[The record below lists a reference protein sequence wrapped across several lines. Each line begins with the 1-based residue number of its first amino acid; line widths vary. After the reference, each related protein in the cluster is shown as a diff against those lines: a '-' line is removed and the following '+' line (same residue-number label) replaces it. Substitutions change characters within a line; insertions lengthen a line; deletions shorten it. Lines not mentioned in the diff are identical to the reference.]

1 MFFVCHVRCINPVRV
16 HPEKISRRD
25 KELAKNLDYDD
36 FQVKE
41 KDFEK
46 IEIKNKI
53 SVNAF
58 GYEICF

>member
-1 MFFVCHVRCINPVRV
+1 MFFVRHVRCINPVRV

>member
-1 MFFVCHVRCINPVRV
+1 MLGV

-25 KELAKNLDYDD
+25 KELPKNLDYDE

-53 SVNAF
+53 SANAF
-58 GYEICF
+58 GYEIFF